1 MSSRVNYRIRQN
13 KALERIMQL
22 HLTIDG
28 MEQHH
33 VNVEI
38 QQTASQIQYM
48 YIVHKV
54 TVFDSIAMDS
64 TINN

>member
-1 MSSRVNYRIRQN
+1 
-13 KALERIMQL
+13 MQL

-48 YIVHKV
+48 YIKLGL
-54 TVFDSIAMDS
+54 FDSIAMCS

>member
-1 MSSRVNYRIRQN
+1 
-13 KALERIMQL
+13 MQL